1 MVDPYAP
8 PKDSTGRPTRPGP
21 YAEPYTPSTGAQ
33 AYEQTY
39 PESYK
44 PTPVNDTIRDRDR
57 DRDRPW
63 RRSDSHEPRTEPAN
77 LGRFWT
83 VAAVGI
89 GLLALARL
97 MLFFVVQDN
106 LPDEQVASALFATLG
121 VIALSVGLCLA
132 GLLQRGLATPWRI
145 ALMIGAGFFAVTGAF
160 PFGGLGGLF

>member
-8 PKDSTGRPTRPGP
+8 PQDSSGRPPRPTP
-21 YAEPYTPSTGAQ
+21 IAEPYRPSVGGQ
-33 AYEQTY
+33 AYEQAY
-39 PESYK
+39 PESH
-44 PTPVNDTIRDRDR
+44 PSPPVHETYRERDRR
-57 DRDRPW
+57 W
-63 RRSDSHEPRTEPAN
+63 RRGDAHEPRAEPARPG
-77 LGRFWT
+77 LFWT

-97 MLFFVVQDN
+97 MLLFVVQDG
-106 LPDEQVASALFATLG
+106 LPNDQVASALFATLG

-145 ALMIGAGFFAVTGAF
+145 ALLIGAGFFAVAGDF

>member
-8 PKDSTGRPTRPGP
+8 PHDSSGRPARPVP
-21 YAEPYTPSTGAQ
+21 YAEPYTPASSTPGQ
-33 AYEQTY
+33 AYQQTY
-39 PESYK
+39 PETY
-44 PTPVNDTIRDRDR
+44 PPAPVHDTAR

-63 RRSDSHEPRTEPAN
+63 RRGDAHEPRTEPAH
-77 LGRFWT
+77 LGLFWT
-83 VAAVGI
+83 VAAVGV

-106 LPDEQVASALFATLG
+106 LPNEQVASALFSTLG

-145 ALMIGAGFFAVTGAF
+145 ALMIGAGFFAVAGAL